1 MKSPRQSGRWVLI
14 DTSAL
19 VGIFM
24 RDDDWHEPAVE
35 AMEKLQAGRKMM
47 LTTSDVFGETLT
59 ALRRWAGHA
68 QAVKVGDIL
77 RRSGLVKLVSIDD
90 ATREAAWKL
99 FKKYDD
105 QLLSFTDC
113 TSFATMDR
121 FQIGEA
127 FTFDDDFRK
136 VGYTVFP

>member
-1 MKSPRQSGRWVLI
+1 MLV

-24 RDDDWHEPAVE
+24 RDDDWHGPAVE
-35 AMEKLQAGRKMM
+35 AMEQLQASRKMM

-77 RRSGLVKLVSIDD
+77 RKSGLVKLVSIDD
-90 ATREAAWKL
+90 ATREAAWKSDPL
-99 FKKYDD
+99 VKNIGFIARSRRKPGQSEDDVAYD
-105 QLLSFTDC
+105 
-113 TSFATMDR
+113 R
-121 FQIGEA
+121 N
-127 FTFDDDFRK
+127 
-136 VGYTVFP
+136 

>member
-1 MKSPRQSGRWVLI
+1 MLV

-24 RDDDWHEPAVE
+24 RDDDWHGPAVE
-35 AMEKLQAGRKMM
+35 AMEKLQAGKKMM

-59 ALRRWAGHA
+59 ALRGWAGHA

-77 RRSGLVKLVSIDD
+77 RKSGLVKLVSIDD
-90 ATREAAWKL
+90 ATRETAWKL

-121 FQIGEA
+121 FQIQEA

-136 VGYTVFP
+136 VGYSVLP

>member
-1 MKSPRQSGRWVLI
+1 
-14 DTSAL
+14 
-19 VGIFM
+19 
-24 RDDDWHEPAVE
+24 
-35 AMEKLQAGRKMM
+35 M

-68 QAVKVGDIL
+68 QAVAVGNVL
-77 RRSGLVKLVSIDD
+77 RKSGLVKLVSIDD

-121 FQIGEA
+121 FQIQEA

-136 VGYTVFP
+136 VGYSVLP

>member
-1 MKSPRQSGRWVLI
+1 MLV
-14 DTSAL
+14 DTSAF
-19 VGIFM
+19 VGTFM

-35 AMEKLQAGRKMM
+35 AMEKLQAGGKMM
-47 LTTSDVFGETLT
+47 LTTSDVSLT
-59 ALRRWAGHA
+59 VLRRWAGHA

-77 RRSGLVKLVSIDD
+77 RKSGLVKLVSIDD

-121 FQIGEA
+121 FQIQEA

-136 VGYTVFP
+136 VGYTVLP

>member
-1 MKSPRQSGRWVLI
+1 MEPLELDERDACVIRPGNEI
-14 DTSAL
+14 DS
-19 VGIFM
+19 
-24 RDDDWHEPAVE
+24 
-35 AMEKLQAGRKMM
+35 
-47 LTTSDVFGETLT
+47 
-59 ALRRWAGHA
+59 AGHA

-77 RRSGLVKLVSIDD
+77 RKSGLVKLVSIDG

-121 FQIGEA
+121 FQIQEA

-136 VGYTVFP
+136 VGYTVLP

>member
-1 MKSPRQSGRWVLI
+1 MLI